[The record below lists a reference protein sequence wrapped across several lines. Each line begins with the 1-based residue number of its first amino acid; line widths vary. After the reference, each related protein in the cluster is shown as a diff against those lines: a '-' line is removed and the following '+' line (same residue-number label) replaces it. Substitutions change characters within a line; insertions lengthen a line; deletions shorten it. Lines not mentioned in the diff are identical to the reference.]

1 MLTGNDRVS
10 VVTVCKNAQNI
21 IKQTILSVLE
31 QTYPNLEFIIVD
43 GQSSDGTKDILDI
56 FTDKIDVYIS
66 EKDNGIYDAMN
77 KGIRKATGNWLCF
90 MNAGDT
96 FVHKNVISDIFSNS
110 ADYNGKMVIY
120 GDFVVEGSRQI
131 VKASDISVIKHRMPF
146 CHQSAFL
153 RNQGFCFRTDLQIAS
168 DYALFYDIFMAYGS
182 SAFFYTKCI
191 IAVFDESGISVRNLK
206 LLYKE
211 YYKLHI
217 EHKEYLYGFYYLF
230 MSCCRNIKHR
240 LFPAVK
246 SQEQSKNNYY

>member
-1 MLTGNDRVS
+1 MSVGKNRVS
-10 VVTVCKNAQNI
+10 VITVCKNAQTFI
-21 IKQTILSVLE
+21 RQTIQSVTE
-31 QTYPNLEFIIVD
+31 QTYSEIEYIIVD
-43 GQSSDGTKDILDI
+43 GHSSDGTADIVSEYL
-56 FTDKIDVYIS
+56 DKIDVYIC
-66 EKDNGIYDAMN
+66 ETDYGIYDAMN
-77 KGIRKATGNWLCF
+77 KGIEKATGEWLCF

-96 FVHKNVISDIFSNS
+96 FAHRNVVNDVFSNCS
-110 ADYNGKMVIY
+110 DYHGKMVIY
-120 GDFVVEGSRQI
+120 GDFATSDGYKT
-131 VKASDISVIKHRMPF
+131 VKASEIAVIKYRMPF

-153 RNQGFCFRTDLQIAS
+153 RNQGFYFRTDMQIAS

-246 SQEQSKNNYY
+246 SQ